1 MFSVRSVITQFLTSL
16 KFVKLV
22 SLFSRSFASSILLL
36 LITGNLRKYMT
47 QVTYSDIRLK
57 SFVKTGQ
64 LFQQFKRG
72 VQALKPPFFSFLGR
86 EWAKNRSRGYGLD
99 SFGSEYRSVV
109 GYCEYV
115 DEHVFHK
122 VRGIPEQ
129 LNDYW
134 FLHAALP

>member
-1 MFSVRSVITQFLTSL
+1 
-16 KFVKLV
+16 
-22 SLFSRSFASSILLL
+22 
-36 LITGNLRKYMT
+36 MT

-72 VQALKPPFFSFLGR
+72 VQALKPPFISFLGR
-86 EWAKNRSRGYGLD
+86 EWAINISRGYGLD

-115 DEHVFHK
+115 EEHVSHK
-122 VRGIPEQ
+122 VRG
-129 LNDYW
+129 NS
-134 FLHAALP
+134 